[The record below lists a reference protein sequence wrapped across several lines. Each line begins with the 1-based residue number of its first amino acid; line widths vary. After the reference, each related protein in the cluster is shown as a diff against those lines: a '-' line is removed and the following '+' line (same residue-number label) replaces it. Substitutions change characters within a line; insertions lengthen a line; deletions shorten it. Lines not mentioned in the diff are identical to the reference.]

1 MGFKVRG
8 VCMDFF
14 NLMKIIFDHL
24 LIIFTYRI
32 RLGYFDF
39 TIGSVIVGLFII
51 SCSVA
56 LLQYLFGD

>member
-1 MGFKVRG
+1 
-8 VCMDFF
+8 MDFF
-14 NLMKIIFDHL
+14 ELMKIIFDHL

-51 SCSVA
+51 SCSVV